1 MVVRGCD
8 RNSAKALIDI
18 WSMEAAVKTR
28 MRRGC
33 RRGQTALEYI
43 LVFLA
48 LSVAVFAAVHF
59 LKAPSRIAA
68 HTTDVICSERL

>member
-1 MVVRGCD
+1 
-8 RNSAKALIDI
+8 
-18 WSMEAAVKTR
+18 MEAAVEAKLR
-28 MRRGC
+28 HGS

-48 LSVAVFAAVHF
+48 LSAAVFAAFHF
-59 LKAPSRIAA
+59 LKAPSRVAV

>member
-1 MVVRGCD
+1 MV
-8 RNSAKALIDI
+8 
-18 WSMEAAVKTR
+18 AAGKEK
-28 MRRGC
+28 MRRSS

-43 LVFLA
+43 LVFIA

-59 LKAPSRIAA
+59 LKAPSRVAV

>member
-1 MVVRGCD
+1 MINLPMG
-8 RNSAKALIDI
+8 
-18 WSMEAAVKTR
+18 AAGKTK
-28 MRRGC
+28 MRYGR

-43 LVFLA
+43 LVFIA

-59 LKAPSRIAA
+59 LKAPSRVAV

>member
-1 MVVRGCD
+1 MY
-8 RNSAKALIDI
+8 
-18 WSMEAAVKTR
+18 AARHAT
-28 MRRGC
+28 MRHGY

-48 LSVAVFAAVHF
+48 LSVAVCAAVHF
-59 LKAPSRIAA
+59 LKAPGKIAV